1 MSKSAKKRDRG
12 HDPSGEGRGGGTL
25 SSMRGG
31 FKGMVGQGPGRRAR
45 TPMQKIWDALFWIV
59 ILALLGF
66 FAYRRFR

>member
-1 MSKSAKKRDRG
+1 MSKSAKKRSGR
-12 HDPSGEGRGGGTL
+12 HDPSGEGRGGVM

-31 FKGMVGQGPGRRAR
+31 FKGMVGQGTGRRAR
-45 TPMQKIWDALFWIV
+45 TPMQKIWDALFWVV

>member
-1 MSKSAKKRDRG
+1 
-12 HDPSGEGRGGGTL
+12 
-25 SSMRGG
+25 MRGG

-45 TPMQKIWDALFWIV
+45 TPMQRIWDALFWIV